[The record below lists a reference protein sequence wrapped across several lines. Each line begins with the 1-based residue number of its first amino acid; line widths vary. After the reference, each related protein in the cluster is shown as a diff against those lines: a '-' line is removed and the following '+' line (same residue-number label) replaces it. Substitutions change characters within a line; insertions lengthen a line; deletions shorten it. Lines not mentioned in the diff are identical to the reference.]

1 MVCLPYLGVGKFGST
16 SVPFNANCKVDEFWI
31 SSPRLMLNQRLENLL
46 HVQKTS
52 HMEKRQT
59 PETREFRLGSIN
71 LEDLS
76 GPGIFSSFSLNSLLV
91 TDVWV
96 SEVTVFTVQGDQTFA
111 RC

>member
-1 MVCLPYLGVGKFGST
+1 MDIKSKTHVKSKTGKSFALSE
-16 SVPFNANCKVDEFWI
+16 DI
-31 SSPRLMLNQRLENLL
+31 SD
-46 HVQKTS
+46 
-52 HMEKRQT
+52 MEKRQT